1 MSYGLPYKGSKNLLA
16 TKIMERIPSAPVFV
30 DLFCGG
36 CAIAHAALLSG
47 RFGKVIINDIE
58 GDVSRL
64 FVDAVNGRFKSE
76 TRWVSREDF
85 FRLREIDPYVRYCW
99 SFGNNGRTYLYSKE
113 IEPYKRAIH
122 YAVFFGDFTELRR
135 LCPLVADAV
144 ETALEGIES
153 RKERRV
159 LIGKA
164 IVARLKAVAT
174 PEDLKGNPLYGQIKL
189 KGGGVVRLQSPER
202 LQSLQS
208 LQSLESLER
217 LQSLERLERLQ
228 SLESLERLQRL
239 QRLESLQ
246 SPERLESPESL
257 ERLNIDYRDVPLPE
271 DCVVYCDPPYA
282 NTEQYGIEISRFD
295 SDAFWAWARDCKR
308 PLFISEYNA
317 PDDFVPIAEFAHRAR
332 ASRNKNNA
340 VTERLFVHKTQ
351 YDDLNTALF

>member
-99 SFGNNGRTYLYSKE
+99 SFGNNGRDYLYSKE

-189 KGGGVVRLQSPER
+189 KGGGVVRLQR
-202 LQSLQS
+202 LESLQS
-208 LQSLESLER
+208 P
-217 LQSLERLERLQ
+217 
-228 SLESLERLQRL
+228 ERLQRL

-246 SPERLESPESL
+246 RLQSLESPERLQSL

>member
-16 TKIMERIPSAPVFV
+16 TRIMERIPSAPVFV

-99 SFGNNGRTYLYSKE
+99 SFGNNGRDYLYSKE

-202 LQSLQS
+202 LQSL
-208 LQSLESLER
+208 
-217 LQSLERLERLQ
+217 ERLERLQ
-228 SLESLERLQRL
+228 SLQ
-239 QRLESLQ
+239 
-246 SPERLESPESL
+246 
-257 ERLNIDYRDVPLPE
+257 RLNIDYRDVPLPE

>member
-36 CAIAHAALLSG
+36 CAITHAALLSG

-99 SFGNNGRTYLYSKE
+99 SFGNNGRDYLYSKE

-189 KGGGVVRLQSPER
+189 KGGGVVRLQ
-202 LQSLQS
+202 
-208 LQSLESLER
+208 
-217 LQSLERLERLQ
+217 
-228 SLESLERLQRL
+228 
-239 QRLESLQ
+239 RLESLQ
-246 SPERLESPESL
+246 SPERLQRLQRL

-282 NTEQYGIEISRFD
+282 NTGQYGIEISRFD
-295 SDAFWAWARDCKR
+295 SEAFWAWARDCKR

>member
-99 SFGNNGRTYLYSKE
+99 SFGNNGRDYLYSKE

-189 KGGGVVRLQSPER
+189 KGGGVVRLQSPE
-202 LQSLQS
+202 S
-208 LQSLESLER
+208 
-217 LQSLERLERLQ
+217 
-228 SLESLERLQRL
+228 LQRL
-239 QRLESLQ
+239 QRLERLQ
-246 SPERLESPESL
+246 SPERLERL
-257 ERLNIDYRDVPLPE
+257 ERLNLDYRDVPLPE

-282 NTEQYGIEISRFD
+282 NTGQYGIEISRFD
-295 SDAFWAWARDCKR
+295 SEAFWAWAR
-308 PLFISEYNA
+308 
-317 PDDFVPIAEFAHRAR
+317 DDFVPIAEFAHRAR
-332 ASRNKNNA
+332 VRRNKNNA

>member
-36 CAIAHAALLSG
+36 CAITHAALLSG

-189 KGGGVVRLQSPER
+189 KGGGVVRLQS
-202 LQSLQS
+202 
-208 LQSLESLER
+208 
-217 LQSLERLERLQ
+217 LERLERLQ
-228 SLESLERLQRL
+228 SLERL
-239 QRLESLQ
+239 QRLE
-246 SPERLESPESL
+246 
-257 ERLNIDYRDVPLPE
+257 RLNLDYRDVPLPE

>member
-1 MSYGLPYKGSKNLLA
+1 
-16 TKIMERIPSAPVFV
+16 MERIPSAPVFV

-189 KGGGVVRLQSPER
+189 KGGGVVRLQ
-202 LQSLQS
+202 
-208 LQSLESLER
+208 
-217 LQSLERLERLQ
+217 
-228 SLESLERLQRL
+228 
-239 QRLESLQ
+239 RLESLQ
-246 SPERLESPESL
+246 SPERLERL
-257 ERLNIDYRDVPLPE
+257 ERLNLDYRDVPLPE

-295 SDAFWAWARDCKR
+295 SEAFWAWARDCKR